1 MIPYVASL
9 LKGELRSLRVMPSLF
24 ASSFDVSPFGQ
35 PSNISIMRF
44 VSELIYGVSRLIA
57 ADDGSAYAEWRS
69 IPYGPFVSIHEKILD
84 VRCRMIATF
93 VALNNGFWT
102 TAV

>member
-9 LKGELRSLRVMPSLF
+9 LKGELRSPRVMPSLF

-44 VSELIYGVSRLIA
+44 VSELIYGVSRLTA

-69 IPYGPFVSIHEKILD
+69 IPMGHLSVYTK
-84 VRCRMIATF
+84 R
-93 VALNNGFWT
+93 FWT
-102 TAV
+102 CDVG